1 LFLLRWGE
9 IDLTAQISYN
19 VHVLMKKEKT
29 GPEDFEA
36 LIKRFAASIRATV
49 LKFGLERKGIDPED
63 VLQEVRIRIWKAFL
77 HEKKVSDQA
86 SYIKRVVNTTLVDQM
101 RKARRQEKLIDH
113 EKQKWRAQE
122 KTRPGEEGE
131 EEAAREMIGRAADSL
146 LESRRKVVK
155 MFLLNLSVEEISLIL
170 NWSRHRTRNLLY
182 RGLSDLKGKLREKGI
197 EYEDR

>member
-1 LFLLRWGE
+1 LFLSRREE
-9 IDLTAQISYN
+9 IDLAAQISYKFH
-19 VHVLMKKEKT
+19 VHMKSEKSSS
-29 GPEDFEA
+29 GDFEG
-36 LIKRFAASIRATV
+36 IIEKFSASIKAAV
-49 LKFGLERKGIDPED
+49 LKFGLERRGIDPED

-113 EKQKWRAQE
+113 EKQKWLAEE
-122 KTRPGEEGE
+122 KTPPWEEGGEEVL
-131 EEAAREMIGRAADSL
+131 RDMIGRAADSL

-155 MFLLNLSVEEISLIL
+155 LFLLNLSVEEISLIL
-170 NWSRHRTRNLLY
+170 NWSRDRTRNLLY